1 MGSSCNFRR
10 QERDSARVVSE
21 RRGRGGEE
29 SDRGRGRPPRCR
41 YLRQHRRLTAND
53 RILERVVG
61 RDFEER
67 PRRLGLGDVRQ
78 AIGILAA
85 ARVAVLRHD
94 EHLEIRRE
102 PLFRHDQNRLLVA
115 DRACGDRRRHPRPG
129 RQNALDHLLPE
140 IFLVHRAA
148 GVAGRHHPRHCHGL
162 WRIGD
167 SPSNGNRASAPSR
180 LRSRSRSRRPHP
192 RCLRLLPGLQSR
204 ADVQL
209 RWTRT
214 PRLARPRR
222 RFAQR

>member
-1 MGSSCNFRR
+1 M
-10 QERDSARVVSE
+10 
-21 RRGRGGEE
+21 
-29 SDRGRGRPPRCR
+29 
-41 YLRQHRRLTAND
+41 T

-78 AIGILAA
+78 AIRILAA

-115 DRACGDRRRHPRPG
+115 DRACGDCRRHSRPG

-148 GVAGRHHPRHCHGL
+148 GRSRAPPSEALPRPLADRRFPSTGTAPALPPPALEVTLGGHTRAAACYLGFSLAPTSSFAGLGRRDSHAPSAVRAAVTVPLDPARRWRRQILHPR
-162 WRIGD
+162 
-167 SPSNGNRASAPSR
+167 PP
-180 LRSRSRSRRPHP
+180 
-192 RCLRLLPGLQSR
+192 
-204 ADVQL
+204 
-209 RWTRT
+209 
-214 PRLARPRR
+214 
-222 RFAQR
+222 